1 MVNYHKLNW
10 VLVQIL
16 CLVLSNILLITF
28 ELEIF
33 LSRAFV
39 LYLLYQINKNML
51 SEKQKELN
59 EFSTTAQTEY
69 NRITK
74 EVLPMD
80 ISWGCKVLTHPM
92 PTIDQAKNAV
102 IELEKLK
109 ASISVAKQQYTTFRD
124 NLINEKIEE
133 LGKIIGTKD
142 YSKKTPKQAK
152 WVSEVM
158 LQSRIERN
166 MTLNSLLASIP
177 NTVQSIQKWIIEQS
191 TKTRERDIQNQKS
204 EQVIWCKKYLNE
216 KMHMSESLLSNLS
229 QDTIIDISHTH
240 IKTEYAKQNGI
251 TGEKCYCEE
260 HGENRHYHFVETDWN
275 GKEVTAYETSETY

>member
-1 MVNYHKLNW
+1 
-10 VLVQIL
+10 
-16 CLVLSNILLITF
+16 
-28 ELEIF
+28 
-33 LSRAFV
+33 
-39 LYLLYQINKNML
+39 ML

-59 EFSTTAQTEY
+59 EFATSAQIEY

-80 ISWGCKVLTHPM
+80 TSWGCKVLTHPM
-92 PTIDQAKNAV
+92 PTIEQAKEAI

-109 ASISVAKQQYTTFRD
+109 ASISVAKHQYTTFRD
-124 NLINEKIEE
+124 DLINEKIEE
-133 LGKIIGTKD
+133 LGKIIGMKD
-142 YSKKTPKQAK
+142 YSKKTTKQAK

-158 LQSRIERN
+158 LQSRVERN
-166 MTLNSLLASIP
+166 LTLNSLLNSIP
-177 NTVQSIQKWIIEQS
+177 NTVQTIQKWITEQS
-191 TKTRERDIQNQKS
+191 TKTRERDMQNQKS

-229 QDTIIDISHTH
+229 QDTIIDIAHTH
-240 IKTEYAKQNGI
+240 IKDEFAKQNGI

-260 HGENRHYHFVETDWN
+260 NGENRHYHFAETDWN